1 MIINTKEQIMELTKE
16 WKGERLDDGRPKV
29 PDHLLDKLRTMTLEE
44 IWLPLYVK
52 GYHFQYEGG
61 MKELHTEKKLV
72 GRAVTCTF
80 MPTRPDLAD
89 VVRKKG
95 EEKGWEGYFNQWVVD
110 NLGNGDVVVADMFD
124 KVYNG
129 TFVGGNLTTAIN
141 VNTGN
146 GGAVIYGG
154 VRDIEQMKKIDTQ
167 VFYRGIDPTPIRECV
182 LTDLNGPCRIGGAV
196 CLPGDIVM
204 GTESGVLFVPS
215 HLVEEVINSA
225 EKTHAKDIFGFD
237 MLEQGIYTTA
247 AIDNSVWNLEMM
259 ERLIEFVETDERCEK
274 YRGLDWSLELG
285 AAKGDPECLGE
296 VLKTC
301 LV

>member
-141 VNTGN
+141 VKTCN

>member
-95 EEKGWEGYFNQWVVD
+95 EEKGWEGYFNQGVVD

-141 VNTGN
+141 VKTGN